1 MKPIWIVD
9 DDQSIRWVLEK
20 ALARENF
27 ATRSFANVREASA
40 ALDHDSPQV
49 LVSDIRMPGGSGL
62 ELLQTVRD
70 KVPGLPVIIMTAFSD
85 LDSAVAAFQ
94 GGAFEYLAKPFDIDK
109 AVELIRRAVDESMR
123 GEQTWDERVAEAPE
137 MLGQAPAMQDMFRA
151 IGRLS
156 HSAAT
161 VLITG
166 ESGTGK
172 ELVARALHRHSPR
185 ANGPFIA
192 LNTAAIP
199 KDLLESELFGHER
212 GAFTGAQ
219 AMRQGRFEQ
228 AENGTL
234 FLDEIGDMPFDLQTR
249 LLRVLSDGQFYR
261 VGGHNPLRS
270 NVRVI
275 AATHQNLESRVRQGL
290 FREDLYHRLNVIR
303 LRLPALRERSE
314 DIPLLTRHF
323 LQKSARD
330 LGVEPKRVSEE
341 ALAYL
346 ASLPFPGNVRQLE
359 NLANWLTVMAPAQ
372 TIEVKDLPPD
382 LGPAQVGSSEL
393 AAGAAAGPTA
403 DGTAPTNGGFMGGAP
418 LAGVGGGTFVHPSG
432 AAGMTVASAL
442 SAWEGGLRTEVA
454 RMLRENAADVM
465 DELARRFEAAVIRE
479 ALDFTRGRKVEAAE
493 RLGIGRNTITRKIQE
508 LNLEP

>member
-27 ATRSFANVREASA
+27 ATRSFANVREAA
-40 ALDHDSPQV
+40 GALEHDSPQV

-62 ELLQTVRD
+62 ELLQTVRER
-70 KVPGLPVIIMTAFSD
+70 VPGLPVIIMTAFSD

-94 GGAFEYLAKPFDIDK
+94 GGAFEYLAKPFDVDK

-123 GEQTWDERVAEAPE
+123 GEQTWDDRVAEAPE

-185 ANGPFIA
+185 ASGPFIA

-261 VGGHNPLRS
+261 VGGHNPLRA

-303 LRLPALRERSE
+303 LRLPALRERNE

-346 ASLPFPGNVRQLE
+346 TSLPFPGNVRQLE

-372 TIEVKDLPPD
+372 TIEIKDLPPD
-382 LGPAQVGSSEL
+382 LVAAQSPVEATNGV
-393 AAGAAAGPTA
+393 GAAPGVETTVVNGISSSGITLPAGSVA
-403 DGTAPTNGGFMGGAP
+403 APGVAVAP
-418 LAGVGGGTFVHPSG
+418 APG
-432 AAGMTVASAL
+432 AA
-442 SAWEGGLRTEVA
+442 WENGLRTEVA
-454 RMLRENAADVM
+454 RLLRENAPDVM
-465 DELARRFEAAVIRE
+465 DELSRRFEAAVIRE